1 MIGARRFHQNQLR
14 LKRLKSLN
22 EIIDA
27 IVVIAECH
35 LFIRRT
41 NGNFQLVFGNIDT
54 NEAGRIRHVAFPSLL
69 NAGLVSQM
77 TVRVDTTMDRRND
90 LGSFSVFT
98 TSGETAYSAGIRL
111 MQNPDVSNGFQD
123 TRGACELQR
132 AGGVVEIN
140 AA

>member
-1 MIGARRFHQNQLR
+1 
-14 LKRLKSLN
+14 
-22 EIIDA
+22 
-27 IVVIAECH
+27 
-35 LFIRRT
+35 
-41 NGNFQLVFGNIDT
+41 
-54 NEAGRIRHVAFPSLL
+54 
-69 NAGLVSQM
+69 
-77 TVRVDTTMDRRND
+77 MDRRND

-140 AA
+140 AT